1 MLEKC
6 QFFNQKKQLHRISL
20 NSQFTDVLNSIICF
34 SVRFCDNSLLMLKV
48 RFQVFSFASKKVQV
62 LFNHGSFIYK
72 TVSQFFEILIFSQ
85 DICGNVHYVPEI
97 IFISSGTLIKAFH
110 LPNKT
115 IQKKSERRFC
125 RRKRAEDNNAKINI
139 FPKIPCTFLLFKV
152 RAFLQ
157 IFFPRKSKF

>member
-1 MLEKC
+1 M
-6 QFFNQKKQLHRISL
+6 FFCYQ
-20 NSQFTDVLNSIICF
+20 C
-34 SVRFCDNSLLMLKV
+34 
-48 RFQVFSFASKKVQV
+48 
-62 LFNHGSFIYK
+62 SFIFQ

-157 IFFPRKSKF
+157 IFFPINLLFRKVLRTSVFLNSKSLKTSNKRTHIPLSINQFVSLIELKM